1 MTSRDRR
8 KRILE
13 ILQAAGNLQI
23 TDLAENFQV
32 SKMTIHRDL
41 VLLEEQGVLKRI
53 HGGAVSV
60 AGSIRVSG
68 DIASFPESRQGECL
82 ICTRTPTQ
90 HLLYTLTGANGE
102 QRQACCPHCG
112 ISAHLLYGENIK
124 MAFTADY
131 LTGKLH
137 AAQNSFFLLGSV
149 AAPCCHPSI
158 LTFEDEQMVRRFQ
171 TGFGGTV
178 GGLNDAIKF
187 LRAAMVLDPEKDG
200 CPHCATA
207 LKESQVL

>member
-1 MTSRDRR
+1 M
-8 KRILE
+8 ILAR
-13 ILQAAGNLQI
+13 LQSVGNLQI
-23 TDLAENFQV
+23 TDLAEDFQV

-41 VLLEEQGVLKRI
+41 VFLEEKGGLRRV
-53 HGGAVSV
+53 HGGAVLSV
-60 AGSIRVSG
+60 DSKRTSSG
-68 DIASFPESRQGECL
+68 DVASFPETRQGECL
-82 ICTRTPTQ
+82 ICTRPPTQ
-90 HLLYTLTGANGE
+90 HLLYTLTGKNGE

-112 ISAHLLYGENIK
+112 ISAHLLYGENIM

-178 GGLNDAIKF
+178 GRLNDAIKY
-187 LRAAMVLDPEKDG
+187 LREAMVLNPEQDG
-200 CPHCATA
+200 CPHCA
-207 LKESQVL
+207 EVLRKNQ

>member
-1 MTSRDRR
+1 M
-8 KRILE
+8 ILE
-13 ILQAAGNLQI
+13 MLQATGNLQI

-41 VLLEEQGVLKRI
+41 VLLEEKGVLKRI
-53 HGGAVSV
+53 HGGAVQA
-60 AGSIRVSG
+60 AGSIKASG
-68 DIASFPESRQGECL
+68 DITSFPESRQGECL
-82 ICTRTPTQ
+82 ICTRPPTQ
-90 HLLYTLTGANGE
+90 HLLYTLTGKNGE

-112 ISAHLLYGENIK
+112 ISAHLLYGENIM

-137 AAQNSFFLLGSV
+137 AAQNSYFLLGSV

-158 LTFEDEQMVRRFQ
+158 LTFENEQMVHRFQ

-178 GGLNDAIKF
+178 GGLNEAIKY
-187 LRAAMVLDPEKDG
+187 LREAMILDPDKDG
-200 CPHCATA
+200 CPHCATT
-207 LKESQVL
+207 LKENKAL